1 MITEEVEFDNRQ
13 RGDGSLDS
21 QSPSEPVA
29 TFMFD
34 KNGIVSPYRKY
45 YLSAVI
51 ILATLL
57 AFGLGR
63 LSVVG
68 EREGIKVEF
77 DPALTSLTS
86 PIIQTASSIFSLT
99 TPSEAVYASKNGKKY
114 HFPDCPGAKQISEA
128 NKIVF
133 ESPKAA
139 EASGYTLASNCK
151 R

>member
-13 RGDGSLDS
+13 RGDESLDS

-29 TFMFD
+29 TFTFD

-68 EREGIKVEF
+68 EREGIKV
-77 DPALTSLTS
+77 D
-86 PIIQTASSIFSLT
+86 
-99 TPSEAVYASKNGKKY
+99 
-114 HFPDCPGAKQISEA
+114 
-128 NKIVF
+128 
-133 ESPKAA
+133 
-139 EASGYTLASNCK
+139 
-151 R
+151 